1 MSFIRFLQAI
11 LYGIVE
17 GITEWLPVSSTGHLI
32 ILNQWFKINEIYG
45 DSYWSFFE
53 VVIQLG
59 AILAVIVSFFK
70 ILWPFGKSKTN
81 EEKKSTWILL
91 LHIIIA
97 CLPAAIIGLIFEIT
111 DISSYLDNN
120 VWIVA
125 ATLIIYGILF
135 IVIEQFVNKDK
146 EFKIKS
152 VYDFTWRTALIIG
165 LAQILALIPGTSRSG
180 VTILS
185 AMLIGVSRSE
195 SAKFSFL
202 LSIPIM
208 LGASLVKAYS
218 FTKSGVTMN
227 SEMVMFLIVGC
238 VSAFVVSIITIKW
251 LLKFINNHDFKSFGI
266 YRIILGFILI
276 ILIIALNL

>member
-1 MSFIRFLQAI
+1 MSFILFLQAV

-70 ILWPFGKSKTN
+70 ILWPFGKSKTT

-97 CLPAAIIGLIFEIT
+97 CLPAAILGLIFEVT

-135 IVIEQFVNKDK
+135 IIIEQFINKNK
-146 EFKIKS
+146 EFKINS
-152 VYDFTWRTALIIG
+152 VFEFTWKTALIIG

-180 VTILS
+180 VTILC
-185 AMLIGVSRSE
+185 AMLIGVNREE

-218 FTKSGVTMN
+218 FAKSGVSMN
-227 SEMVMFLIVGC
+227 TEMVMFLITGC
-238 VSAFVVSIITIKW
+238 VVAFVVSILTIKW

-266 YRIILGFILI
+266 YRIILGIILI
-276 ILIIALNL
+276 ILIIVLKL

>member
-1 MSFIRFLQAI
+1 MSFIRFLQAL

-32 ILNQWFKINEIYG
+32 ILNQWFKINEAYG

-70 ILWPFGKSKTN
+70 ILWPFGSKKTS

-97 CLPAAIIGLIFEIT
+97 CIPAAVLGLIFEIT
-111 DISSYLDNN
+111 DVSSYLDNN

-125 ATLIIYGILF
+125 STLIIYGILF
-135 IVIEQFVNKDK
+135 IVLEQFNKNK

-152 VYDFTWRTALIIG
+152 VYEFTYQTALIIG
-165 LAQILALIPGTSRSG
+165 IAQILALIPGTSRSG
-180 VTILS
+180 VTILA
-185 AMLIGVSRSE
+185 AMLIGVNREE

-218 FTKSGVTMN
+218 FAKTGVSMN
-227 SEMVMFLIVGC
+227 TEMVMFLLVGC
-238 VSAFVVSIITIKW
+238 ITAFVISIITIKW

-266 YRIILGFILI
+266 YRIILGIILI
-276 ILIIALNL
+276 ILAIALKW

>member
-1 MSFIRFLQAI
+1 MSFILFLQAV

-70 ILWPFGKSKTN
+70 ILWPFGKSKTT

-97 CLPAAIIGLIFEIT
+97 CLPAAILGLIFEVT

-135 IVIEQFVNKDK
+135 IIIEQFINKNK
-146 EFKIKS
+146 EFTVNS
-152 VYDFTWRTALIIG
+152 VFEFTWKTALIIG

-180 VTILS
+180 VTILC
-185 AMLIGVSRSE
+185 AMLIGVNREE

-218 FTKSGVTMN
+218 FTKSGVSMN
-227 SEMVMFLIVGC
+227 TEMVMFLITGC
-238 VSAFVVSIITIKW
+238 VVAFVVSILTIKW
-251 LLKFINNHDFKSFGI
+251 LLKFINNHNFKSFGI
-266 YRIILGFILI
+266 YRIILGIILI
-276 ILIIALNL
+276 ILIIVLKL

>member
-32 ILNQWFKINEIYG
+32 ILNQWFKINETYG

-70 ILWPFGKSKTN
+70 ILWPFGKSKSS
-81 EEKKSTWILL
+81 EEKKSTWRLL

-97 CLPAAIIGLIFEIT
+97 CIPAAVIGLIFEVT
-111 DISSYLDNN
+111 DISSALDNN

-125 ATLIIYGILF
+125 TTLIIYGILF
-135 IVIEQFVNKDK
+135 ILIETFVNKDK
-146 EFKIKS
+146 EFKINS
-152 VYDFTWRTALIIG
+152 VFSFTWKTALIIG

-180 VTILS
+180 VTILC
-185 AMLIGVSRSE
+185 AMLIGVNREE

-218 FTKSGVTMN
+218 FTKSGVAMN
-227 SEMVMFLIVGC
+227 TEMVMFLLVGC
-238 VSAFVVSIITIKW
+238 VSAFIISILTIKW

-266 YRIILGFILI
+266 YRIILGIILI